1 LINLNDEKA
10 NIMVNADWESMYELQ
25 FIYVAVYKITIFD
38 SRLFER
44 SGDNDYYYGTVRGKE
59 KEEELLVR

>member
-1 LINLNDEKA
+1 
-10 NIMVNADWESMYELQ
+10 MVNADWESMYELQ

-44 SGDNDYYYGTVRGKE
+44 SGDNDYYYGTVCGKE
-59 KEEELLVR
+59 KEEDLLVR